1 MMVHLMKWEN
11 VPAESQKWWEHVSMT
26 VLLMEYKYVL
36 PDNRN
41 WQEHVSHDGPAHEMG
56 IPTI

>member
-1 MMVHLMKWEN
+1 MIMLQLMEWDYTPTEW
-11 VPAESQKWWEHVSMT
+11 QQHVSMT
-26 VLLMEYKYVL
+26 VLIMEYKYVL

-41 WQEHVSHDGPAHEMG
+41 WQKRVSHDGPAHVMG